1 MSNDSIKKYRGRMKK
16 AMAKANKGKTTLSE
30 DLSAFVKKYVAGSK
44 FKKTPTTSPIKRPAS
59 VLNATKR
66 AKQQKNVKGQGQ
78 SSSGITG
85 RLTRVRDSKSPLGS
99 TLMVT
104 GKRGDPIVRRS
115 PDSLANRK
123 KALAKSKLVSK
134 GKDKKTFKDYT
145 SIAAAKRAGSLYYMG
160 KDGKKKAAVTKADLS
175 KSGLSLRDYLNKKLG
190 KVRRGK

>member
-1 MSNDSIKKYRGRMKK
+1 
-16 AMAKANKGKTTLSE
+16 
-30 DLSAFVKKYVAGSK
+30 
-44 FKKTPTTSPIKRPAS
+44 
-59 VLNATKR
+59 
-66 AKQQKNVKGQGQ
+66 
-78 SSSGITG
+78 
-85 RLTRVRDSKSPLGS
+85 
-99 TLMVT
+99 MVT